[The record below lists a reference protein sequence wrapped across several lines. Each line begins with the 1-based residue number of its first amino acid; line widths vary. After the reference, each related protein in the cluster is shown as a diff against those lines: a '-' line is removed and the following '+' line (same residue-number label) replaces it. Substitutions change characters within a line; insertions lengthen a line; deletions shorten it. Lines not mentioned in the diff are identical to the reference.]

1 MLKKESQK
9 ARNGCFATQQ
19 HVVQCFIEESG
30 ILSLIPTN
38 LVVRVSACVR
48 LCVCTESLRLEKMCV
63 CVYMFMCAI
72 SLTLRLPLPYL
83 IPKFGMES

>member
-30 ILSLIPTN
+30 ILSLIPTS

>member
-19 HVVQCFIEESG
+19 HVVQCFIAESG
-30 ILSLIPTN
+30 ILSLIPTS

-63 CVYMFMCAI
+63 CVCVHVHVCHITDAQTAS
-72 SLTLRLPLPYL
+72 SL
-83 IPKFGMES
+83 SHS

>member
-1 MLKKESQK
+1 MRAPLCMHRIFK
-9 ARNGCFATQQ
+9 AGKD
-19 HVVQCFIEESG
+19 V
-30 ILSLIPTN
+30 
-38 LVVRVSACVR
+38 CV
-48 LCVCTESLRLEKMCV
+48 CV

>member
-19 HVVQCFIEESG
+19 HVVQCFIAESG
-30 ILSLIPTN
+30 ILSLIPTS